1 MIEAVLQK
9 QVLAHLHQL
18 PRCFFWRANT
28 GGARAG
34 QGFIKF
40 GIAGQSDIV
49 GLAAG
54 RFVGIELKTETGRQS
69 AEQRAFQAR
78 VEAAG
83 GLYILARSLD
93 DALNPIRE
101 LLR

>member
-1 MIEAVLQK
+1 VIEHVLQR

-28 GGARAG
+28 GSARRG
-34 QGFIKF
+34 SQVVRF
-40 GIAGQSDIV
+40 GLPGQSDIL
-49 GLAAG
+49 GTAAG
-54 RFVGIELKTETGRQS
+54 RFVAIELKTDVGRQS
-69 AEQRAFQAR
+69 AEQRTFQAS
-78 VEAAG
+78 VERGG